1 MFRKRIDN
9 SCIINDS
16 GTSEGTQIKYK
27 VQDYWYK
34 VDRDGREGLVEYLS
48 SKLLTFSDLDDEDY
62 ITYDQGLING
72 KSGCRSKNY
81 LSEDEEFITIYRLY
95 YNEYGKNLAEVLANM
110 DSMESRIKYTL
121 DFVKK
126 SINLDITEYLSKIFT
141 LDRIILNEDRH
152 VNNLAVILGDT
163 GFRTAP
169 IFDNGRSLLT
179 ANVSINWNFGIEE
192 NVKRVIAKPF
202 SGSHQAMYK
211 YFGPGFKLDKE
222 KALDW
227 LETEEESRE
236 RDVLIYQL
244 KNLDI

>member
-1 MFRKRIDN
+1 MFRKIIDN

-48 SKLLTFSDLDDEDY
+48 SKLLTFSDLDEEDY

-126 SINLDITEYLSKIFT
+126 SINLDITEYLS
-141 LDRIILNEDRH
+141 
-152 VNNLAVILGDT
+152 
-163 GFRTAP
+163 
-169 IFDNGRSLLT
+169 
-179 ANVSINWNFGIEE
+179 
-192 NVKRVIAKPF
+192 RV
-202 SGSHQAMYK
+202 M
-211 YFGPGFKLDKE
+211 
-222 KALDW
+222 
-227 LETEEESRE
+227 
-236 RDVLIYQL
+236 L
-244 KNLDI
+244 K